1 MKSILKAIFAVFAI
15 TFGMSITSFAAEKEV
30 KVDLSE
36 GYTQANFYFAF
47 EYSQD
52 YDIVIT
58 NPAQEQKQYTIMGD
72 SGTVTIDNI
81 IAGTYTI
88 SIKASESVDFKS
100 SPRVELLKN
109 SVDSSHGNISVSS
122 NVSGL
127 KIWFEDGVLK
137 AKWDDTNIGR
147 VNIQIKNPSTMEVIA
162 NSTVEGV
169 EYSTKLASDIDTIN
183 FYIVPASS
191 SKISGAGSSY
201 SVKVIKDVPGDII
214 FGDKNLYNTNIYD
227 FKAVLYGNTT
237 ITVLENGS
245 EVFSQLY
252 KEAGEYDIEVPLNDL
267 DNNMVV
273 YVIDGNGNLNSYKTS
288 ITKDIIAPKFTIQ
301 SIDTIT
307 KKSEVEIIGIVTETN
322 VVTINGY
329 DIETNQNGQFQYIFP
344 LEVGD
349 NKIEVKASDVAGN
362 EAVNNYLVTRVEVN
376 YMPVLVI
383 FALIILSALSFFAVK
398 KFKNTS
404 KKKKANKNDAPGND
418 EDDDDEAVKSF
429 DNKGKTLFTAH
440 KLKFPFHKT
449 SKEKAEGKMAED
461 RKASKKE
468 NNKDALTYNL
478 IVKRNKNQIIGNLI
492 ALGVFTV
499 CLLVLFT
506 KVIMFT
512 TVLSGS
518 MEPTLK
524 TGDKVI
530 YNRLAYTLHDIER
543 GDIVCF
549 YSDEHKEYFGKRVI
563 GIGGDEVS
571 FADGYLLING
581 EKVEESYIGD
591 DVESNSHESFT
602 VPQNTVFLLGDNR
615 GNSNDSRFWD
625 NPFISTDK
633 ISGKYIGKISLP

>member
-15 TFGMSITSFAAEKEV
+15 TFGMSLTSFAAEKEV

-147 VNIQIKNPSTMEVIA
+147 VNIQI
-162 NSTVEGV
+162 
-169 EYSTKLASDIDTIN
+169 N

-252 KEAGEYDIEVPLNDL
+252 KDAGEYDIEVPLNDL

-301 SIDTIT
+301 NIDTIT

-329 DIETNQNGQFQYIFP
+329 DIETNQNGQFQYKFP

-376 YMPVLVI
+376 YTPVLVI
-383 FALIILSALSFFAVK
+383 FALIVLSALSFFGFK
-398 KFKNTS
+398 KFKNAS
-404 KKKKANKNDAPGND
+404 EKKKVNKNDVSVND
-418 EDDDDEAVKSF
+418 DDDDDEAVESF
-429 DNKGKTLFTAH
+429 DNKGKALFPAH
-440 KLKFPFHKT
+440 KIKFPFHKVP
-449 SKEKAEGKMAED
+449 KEKAENKRTEVK
-461 RKASKKE
+461 KASKKE

-499 CLLVLFT
+499 CLLILFT